1 MICSSLSTT
10 KRLLFLSEYF
20 NAPFLQPH
28 IWKCNAVFSSGVDG
42 LLSNRAKEM
51 GLQRDQTELRHFPS
65 SWRGDFCT
73 FSFKCTVQN
82 FAILSWTHLLEASR
96 LPCEELGDLAELELT
111 GVPSST
117 VGTLTSL
124 GLPDPWQSPR
134 NAVPNPRDLELCL
147 SDNLHYKT
155 TLGHFRLQFPGY
167 FLKDSAYLQGAWEAK
182 LNGDTQS
189 QPPLH
194 PVLQKSLC
202 HPRLHQGTVMVSLS
216 QLGLVLF
223 LLLPSLMKLPTW
235 YLYLLNN
242 TYHHTTASF
251 STASPSPSY
260 VPRAKH
266 NQEGGKK
273 WKEITISDPVL
284 LRFQNCEGEK
294 IYCSFPWK
302 DGSYQKTLTT
312 ATALFMNKTLILLV
326 LFIYAAE
333 TARCQTRRKIPDA
346 EHMSKQS

>member
-1 MICSSLSTT
+1 MHHFYNHT
-10 KRLLFLSEYF
+10 SESVMLCF
-20 NAPFLQPH
+20 PLGLMVCCQTGWRRWVCRE
-28 IWKCNAVFSSGVDG
+28 IKLSSGTSLPLGELISV
-42 LLSNRAKEM
+42 LLASSAQSRT
-51 GLQRDQTELRHFPS
+51 LQFCPELIF
-65 SWRGDFCT
+65 
-73 FSFKCTVQN
+73 
-82 FAILSWTHLLEASR
+82 LR
-96 LPCEELGDLAELELT
+96 LPGSHVRSWET
-111 GVPSST
+111 
-117 VGTLTSL
+117 
-124 GLPDPWQSPR
+124 WQSWSLQEFP
-134 NAVPNPRDLELCL
+134 ALQWAPWHPWG
-147 SDNLHYKT
+147 SQ
-155 TLGHFRLQFPGY
+155 TLGSPPEMLSLTPETSSFVCLTTCITKPRWAISDCS
-167 FLKDSAYLQGAWEAK
+167 FLVISCAYLQGAWEAK

-312 ATALFMNKTLILLV
+312 ATALFMNNTLILLV